1 MITAS
6 QVKELREKTGAGM
19 MDCKKALT
27 ECDGD
32 MAKAVDWLR
41 EKGISKAAKKEG
53 RIAAEGLTRV
63 ATKGNTGIL
72 FEVNSETDFVAKNE
86 QFLHLLDVIQ
96 NAILDTKAA
105 DVDAVLT
112 TSTPEGTI
120 ADLITNATATIGE
133 KITFRRVSVVEK
145 ADDEFFGSY
154 MHMGGKISALAVL
167 KGETNETVAKNI
179 AMQVASMAP
188 TYVSQSDIPGDVV
201 EHERELQLQMMKA
214 DPKMAGKPEKVLQ
227 GILKGKVDKHFKDQ
241 CLLDQEFFLEPK
253 MKVAN
258 FLKDNKVELVSF
270 VRFQTGEGIEKR
282 EENFAEEVMSQIK
295 G

>member
-1 MITAS
+1 
-6 QVKELREKTGAGM
+6 M

-41 EKGISKAAKKEG
+41 EKVSARLLKEG

-133 KITFRRVSVVEK
+133 KSL
-145 ADDEFFGSY
+145 
-154 MHMGGKISALAVL
+154 SAV
-167 KGETNETVAKNI
+167 
-179 AMQVASMAP
+179 
-188 TYVSQSDIPGDVV
+188 
-201 EHERELQLQMMKA
+201 
-214 DPKMAGKPEKVLQ
+214 
-227 GILKGKVDKHFKDQ
+227 
-241 CLLDQEFFLEPK
+241 FL
-253 MKVAN
+253 
-258 FLKDNKVELVSF
+258 
-270 VRFQTGEGIEKR
+270 
-282 EENFAEEVMSQIK
+282 
-295 G
+295 